1 MNETEFKALKE
12 LSTNRNLSQR
22 DLSKRMGLSL
32 GGANYIIKEL
42 IKKGYIK
49 VQRFKNSNNKA
60 AYIYALTPQGINAR
74 IHQTQYFLKVKIEE
88 YERLRKEIDEL
99 RQENVQQAIVEDA
112 KDLSGQRN
120 NQGPVGEDAS
130 RIEQAKQ

>member
-32 GGANYIIKEL
+32 GSANYIIKEL

-60 AYIYALTPQGINAR
+60 SYIYALTPQGISAR
-74 IHQTQYFLKVKIEE
+74 IHQTQYFLKVKVEE
-88 YERLRKEIDEL
+88 YERLKKEIDEL
-99 RQENVQQAIVEDA
+99 RQENVQQTAMENAQD
-112 KDLSGQRN
+112 SS
-120 NQGPVGEDAS
+120 E
-130 RIEQAKQ
+130 

>member
-74 IHQTQYFLKVKIEE
+74 IHQTQYFLKAKMEE
-88 YERLRKEIDEL
+88 YERLKIEIDEL
-99 RQENVQQAIVEDA
+99 KKENTEQVIASDA
-112 KDLSGQRN
+112 QDHDEQKNDQNPPGKDSFSL
-120 NQGPVGEDAS
+120 
-130 RIEQAKQ
+130 